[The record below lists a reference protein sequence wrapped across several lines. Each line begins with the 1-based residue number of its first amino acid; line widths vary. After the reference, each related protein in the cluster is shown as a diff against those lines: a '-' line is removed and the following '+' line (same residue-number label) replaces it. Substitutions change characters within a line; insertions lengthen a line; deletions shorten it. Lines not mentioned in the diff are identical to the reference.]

1 MWKLGVFPILFLGK
15 STFKQN
21 LSALGAVR
29 VEFFSNQKTRTGG
42 ARGQLRSKKA
52 GRSKIPVER
61 VTKSLFRGKGIHN
74 TIGELR
80 CWQKILK
87 SQRS

>member
-1 MWKLGVFPILFLGK
+1 MWKLGVFPVLFLGK

-42 ARGQLRSKKA
+42 ARGQLR
-52 GRSKIPVER
+52 E
-61 VTKSLFRGKGIHN
+61 KSRAKQNPRGKGDEVVVQ
-74 TIGELR
+74 GER
-80 CWQKILK
+80 DIKYDW
-87 SQRS
+87 